1 MRRQAVITKNGLIKC
16 VSQVLEFMD
25 FSAYICVSVLE
36 LNHNFKCDDVADSNL
51 DLLSVGAVLLL
62 PKPLFLFL

>member
-1 MRRQAVITKNGLIKC
+1 MRSQAVITKNGLIKC

-25 FSAYICVSVLE
+25 FSAYIYVSVLE
-36 LNHNFKCDDVADSNL
+36 LNHFKCDSNL

>member
-1 MRRQAVITKNGLIKC
+1 MRSQAVITKNGLIKC

-25 FSAYICVSVLE
+25 FSAYIYVSVLE
-36 LNHNFKCDDVADSNL
+36 LNHFKCDDVADSNL